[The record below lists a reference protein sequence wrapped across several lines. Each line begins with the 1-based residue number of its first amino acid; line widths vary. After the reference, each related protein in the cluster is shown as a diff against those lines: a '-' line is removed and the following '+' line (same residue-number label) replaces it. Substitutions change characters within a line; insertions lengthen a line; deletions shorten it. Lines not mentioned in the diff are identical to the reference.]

1 MEKEQ
6 RQFLAK
12 HICYTELV
20 FQRINKKLK
29 TNYSKNEIKILI
41 KKAVLEADK
50 IIHKGKNFYAYNNP
64 LSIRVTI
71 NSYNYRVITADSLP
85 IK

>member
-6 RQFLAK
+6 RKFLAK

-20 FQRINKKLK
+20 FLRINKKLK

-50 IIHKGKNFYAYNNP
+50 IIHKGEELLCLQQPAKYSGNN
-64 LSIRVTI
+64 
-71 NSYNYRVITADSLP
+71 
-85 IK
+85 